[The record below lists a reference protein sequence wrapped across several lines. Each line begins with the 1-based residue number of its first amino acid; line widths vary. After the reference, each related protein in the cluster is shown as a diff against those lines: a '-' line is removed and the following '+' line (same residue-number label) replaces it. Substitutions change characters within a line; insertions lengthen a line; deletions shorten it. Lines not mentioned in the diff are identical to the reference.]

1 MSIDVLMPALSP
13 TMEEGTLAKWHV
25 KKGDKVSSGDV
36 IAEIETDKATMEV
49 EAVDEGV
56 VEDILV
62 PEGSEGVKVNTPIA
76 RLSGD
81 DAAAAAPAPKAE
93 PAKAEAPKAEPAK
106 AEAPKPAPAPVAAT
120 PAPARASGERIFASP
135 LARRIAEQK
144 GLDLGQMQGSG
155 PHGRIIK
162 RDVEGATPQAAK
174 PAAAAAT
181 SAAAPRQ
188 ALSLAQMG
196 IPDGSYDLIPL
207 DGMRK
212 TVARRMTDSFRD
224 VPHFPLNIDLEIDG
238 LLSSRAKINA
248 MLEKQGVKVSVNDL
262 VIKAAAEPRK
272 VQTLAQMGIPD
283 GSYDLIPLDGMRKA
297 IARRMVDSVN
307 AVPHFPL
314 TIDVEIDALLAA
326 RARVNALLEKS
337 GVKVSVNDF
346 VIKAS
351 AMALK
356 AVPEA
361 NASYTPEGIAMH
373 HNADVAMAVAIDGGL
388 ITPIIRKAELK
399 SLSQIAVEAKDLAKR
414 ARDRKLKPEEFQGGT
429 FSVSNLGMFGIKA
442 FASIINEPQGAIM
455 SVGAGEQRPVVKNGQ
470 LAIATVMTVTLTCD
484 HRVVDGAVGA
494 KFLQTFKAMI
504 EDPVTM
510 LA

>member
-81 DAAAAAPAPKAE
+81 DAAAAPPAPKA
-93 PAKAEAPKAEPAK
+93 ARAQTEAPKAEPAK
-106 AEAPKPAPAPVAAT
+106 AEAPKPAPAPVAAA
-120 PAPARASGERIFASP
+120 PASARASGERIFASP

-144 GLDLGQMQGSG
+144 GLDLAQMQGSG

-174 PAAAAAT
+174 PAAAAAA

-224 VPHFPLNIDLEIDG
+224 VPHFPLTIDLEIDG

-262 VIKAAAEPRK
+262 VIKAAA
-272 VQTLAQMGIPD
+272 V
-283 GSYDLIPLDGMRKA
+283 
-297 IARRMVDSVN
+297 
-307 AVPHFPL
+307 
-314 TIDVEIDALLAA
+314 
-326 RARVNALLEKS
+326 
-337 GVKVSVNDF
+337 
-346 VIKAS
+346 
-351 AMALK
+351 ALK
-356 AVPEA
+356 QVPEA
-361 NASYTPEGIAMH
+361 NASYSPEGIAMH
-373 HNADVAMAVAIDGGL
+373 HNADIAMAVAIEGGL
-388 ITPIIRKAELK
+388 ITPIIRKAETKGLA
-399 SLSQIAVEAKDLAKR
+399 QIAVEAKDLAER
-414 ARDRKLKPEEFQGGT
+414 ARTRKLKPEEFQGGT
-429 FSVSNLGMFGIKA
+429 FSVSNLGMFGIKS
-442 FASIINEPQGAIM
+442 FGSIINEPQGCIL
-455 SVGAGEQRPVVKNGQ
+455 SVGAGEPRPVVKNGQ
-470 LAIATVMTVTLTCD
+470 LAIATVMTVTLSCD
-484 HRVVDGAVGA
+484 HRVVDGATGA
-494 KFLQTFKAMI
+494 RWLQAFKALI
-504 EDPVTM
+504 EDPITM
-510 LA
+510 IV